1 MEIERKTLI
10 DMYRV
15 MCRIRTF
22 EERISKEFAK
32 GHVPGFLHLYSGE
45 EAIAVGTCI
54 HLESDDYI
62 TSTHRGHGH
71 VIAKGGKLDR
81 MAAEL
86 YGKAT
91 GYNEGKG
98 GSMHIAD
105 PELGILG
112 ANGIV
117 GAGIPIAGGAALSAK
132 VRKTKQVAVCFMGDG
147 ATNTSRFHEGVNLA
161 SVWKL
166 PVIYVIENNT
176 LAETTY
182 ITDTTNVANLADR
195 AVAYGIPGEVVD
207 GNDVIAVYETVGA
220 AVSRARQGK
229 GPTMLECKTC
239 RLGGHYFGDPEP
251 SRSEE
256 QRKACIKKDPIPRFR
271 KHLIE
276 MGILSEKEAEK
287 IHKEVEA
294 EMDQA
299 IRFAEESPYPAAEK
313 TLDDVYAE
321 VR

>member
-1 MEIERKTLI
+1 MEIDKDKLVT
-10 DMYRV
+10 MYRDMV
-15 MCRIRTF
+15 RIRTF
-22 EERISKEFAK
+22 EERIAKEFRE

-45 EAIAVGTCI
+45 EAIAVGTCA
-54 HLESDDYI
+54 HLWHDDYI

-71 VIAKGGKLDR
+71 VIAKGGRLDR

-117 GAGIPIAGGAALSAK
+117 GGGIPIAGGAALSAK
-132 VRKTKQVAVCFMGDG
+132 VRKTRQVTVCFLGDG

-166 PVIYVIENNT
+166 PIVYVIENNM

-182 ITDTTNVANLADR
+182 ITDTANVANLADR
-195 AVAYGIPGEVVD
+195 ACAYGIPGVTID
-207 GNDVIAVYETVGA
+207 GNDLFVVYEAVGM
-220 AVSRARQGK
+220 AVARARRGA
-229 GPTMLECKTC
+229 GPTLVECKTC
-239 RLGGHYFGDPEP
+239 RMGGHYVGDPEP

-256 QRKACIKKDPIPRFR
+256 QREECIKKDPILRL
-271 KHLIE
+271 KNQLIK
-276 MGILSEKEAEK
+276 MGILSGEEAEK
-287 IHKEVEA
+287 IRKGVET
-294 EMDQA
+294 EMDKA
-299 IRFAEESPYPAAEK
+299 ISFAEESPYPAAED
-313 TLDDVYAE
+313 TLEDVYVEAK
-321 VR
+321 